1 MKITSVDIIDVANDF
16 ASATSKWRPVV
27 VKINTDEGISGFGE
41 VGLAYGV
48 GASAGI
54 GMAKDLAA
62 IIIGMDPMNNEA
74 IWEKMLK
81 KTFWGQG
88 GGGIFSAA
96 MSGIDIALW
105 DIKGKAWGVPLYKML
120 GGKSREKIR
129 TYASQLQFGWGDS
142 LSEQTPHAGDHGG
155 VIPSYFAPQM
165 RCLRGFPQSFTQV
178 SAWRFTRLP
187 LFYSTNARYN
197 SGTRLHVEAFA
208 ATTLIFHI
216 RVGEFKPFVQTFFYE
231 VQLCTVQKLQALAV
245 NHYLNAFV
253 FKHGVFRRWLVN
265 KFQYISHT

>member
-54 GMAKDLAA
+54 GMAKDLVA

-129 TYASQLQFGWGDS
+129 TYASQLQFDWG
-142 LSEQTPHAGDHGG
+142 T
-155 VIPSYFAPQM
+155 
-165 RCLRGFPQSFTQV
+165 
-178 SAWRFTRLP
+178 
-187 LFYSTNARYN
+187 
-197 SGTRLHVEAFA
+197 A
-208 ATTLIFHI
+208 AIKI
-216 RVGEFKPFVQTFFYE
+216 
-231 VQLCTVQKLQALAV
+231 C
-245 NHYLNAFV
+245 
-253 FKHGVFRRWLVN
+253 
-265 KFQYISHT
+265 

>member
-81 KTFWGQG
+81 KTFWGAGRRRHLFRCDERHRYRAVGYQRQSVG
-88 GGGIFSAA
+88 RAA
-96 MSGIDIALW
+96 
-105 DIKGKAWGVPLYKML
+105 V
-120 GGKSREKIR
+120 
-129 TYASQLQFGWGDS
+129 
-142 LSEQTPHAGDHGG
+142 
-155 VIPSYFAPQM
+155 
-165 RCLRGFPQSFTQV
+165 
-178 SAWRFTRLP
+178 
-187 LFYSTNARYN
+187 
-197 SGTRLHVEAFA
+197 
-208 ATTLIFHI
+208 
-216 RVGEFKPFVQTFFYE
+216 
-231 VQLCTVQKLQALAV
+231 
-245 NHYLNAFV
+245 
-253 FKHGVFRRWLVN
+253 
-265 KFQYISHT
+265 

>member
-1 MKITSVDIIDVANDF
+1 MKITSIDIIDVANDF

-105 DIKGKAWGVPLYKML
+105 DIKGKAWGCIKCLAAKAARKSEPTPVSYSLV
-120 GGKSREKIR
+120 GGTAAIKI
-129 TYASQLQFGWGDS
+129 
-142 LSEQTPHAGDHGG
+142 
-155 VIPSYFAPQM
+155 
-165 RCLRGFPQSFTQV
+165 C
-178 SAWRFTRLP
+178 
-187 LFYSTNARYN
+187 
-197 SGTRLHVEAFA
+197 
-208 ATTLIFHI
+208 
-216 RVGEFKPFVQTFFYE
+216 
-231 VQLCTVQKLQALAV
+231 
-245 NHYLNAFV
+245 
-253 FKHGVFRRWLVN
+253 
-265 KFQYISHT
+265 